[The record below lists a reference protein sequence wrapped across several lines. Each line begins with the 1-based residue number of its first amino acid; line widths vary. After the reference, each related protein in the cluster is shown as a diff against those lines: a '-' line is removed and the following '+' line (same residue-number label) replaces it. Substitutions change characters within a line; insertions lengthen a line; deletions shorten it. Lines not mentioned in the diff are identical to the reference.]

1 MKEKII
7 KILKERG
14 EINITD
20 FYNLIPEIKGDYAMY
35 MPVKKG
41 YNENILW
48 IAGVSQEFIK
58 AINQL
63 MIIEKIIEWE
73 PVNVM
78 FFVFDGSPIY
88 DMDIATYNKILKNK
102 KEYWLP
108 IKLKLSKNKN
118 HGNPGNKR

>member
-1 MKEKII
+1 MKDKII
-7 KILKERG
+7 KILEEHGG

-20 FYNLIPEIKGDYAMY
+20 FHRLMPEIKGDYAMY
-35 MPVKKG
+35 MPIKKG
-41 YNENILW
+41 YNKNILW
-48 IAGVSQEFIK
+48 LANISQEFIK
-58 AINQL
+58 TINQL

-78 FFVFDGSPIY
+78 FFIWDRSPIY
-88 DMDIATYNKILKNK
+88 SMKIATSKSLKNK

>member
-73 PVNVM
+73 SVNVM
-78 FFVFDGSPIY
+78 FFIWDGSPIY
-88 DMDIATYNKILKNK
+88 SMEIATSKNLKNK

-118 HGNPGNKR
+118 DENPGNKR